1 MLASLLRRSQLPGEN
16 ENRNWPVCKAP
27 VSLKLG
33 GADPRHFLRCTTC
46 TISVRRR
53 ALMVMNHSL
62 ACCFFS
68 DAQKPRRRQFCLLL
82 SLSYDG
88 PEWKERDSTLDGRGL
103 VLKKTSTKMEP
114 KQKETSKI
122 WCNRGLI
129 QIGSLSA
136 AGLSSTKLQKRA
148 TATL

>member
-1 MLASLLRRSQLPGEN
+1 MRKNQDEDS
-16 ENRNWPVCKAP
+16 
-27 VSLKLG
+27 
-33 GADPRHFLRCTTC
+33 
-46 TISVRRR
+46 SV
-53 ALMVMNHSL
+53 
-62 ACCFFS
+62 FFS
-68 DAQKPRRRQFCLLL
+68 PFLTMETKTKTFSLLL

-88 PEWKERDSTLDGRGL
+88 PELKERDSTLDRRGGL

-136 AGLSSTKLQKRA
+136 AGLSSAKLQKRA